1 MRVVLMCM
9 VCLCAAMS
17 VVASSLEGPWAGM
30 RTAWIVPVDD
40 IGADKLLAAC
50 VAQKL
55 SATTPLEVVATQ
67 TEPDVIL
74 RVGAT
79 SKRSTLAVFRH
90 GSTVPFWKTDV
101 PQKAGFGLIKVKL
114 DACGQADRLL
124 EALVEAMKTSRK
136 PSP

>member
-1 MRVVLMCM
+1 MRAPLVCV
-9 VCLCAAMS
+9 VCLWAAMP
-17 VVASSLEGPWAGM
+17 VIASSLEGPWVSM
-30 RTAWIVPVDD
+30 RTAWVVPVDD
-40 IGADKLLAAC
+40 IGAAKPLAAC

-55 SATTPLEVVATQ
+55 SATTPLEVVTTQ
-67 TEPDVIL
+67 IEPDVIL
-74 RVGAT
+74 RVGST
-79 SKRSTLAVFRH
+79 SKRSALAVFRH